1 MVGPPRVEAVD
12 IGLGIENVGS
22 VRLDRSY
29 EKFSVKWSSKTRFG
43 VRSLS
48 ENIGDVQRVAS
59 RDISMD
65 CIRAKTWSPE
75 RS

>member
-48 ENIGDVQRVAS
+48 ANIGDEQSVAS
-59 RDISMD
+59 RDVRMD
-65 CIRAKTWSPE
+65 SIRVKI
-75 RS
+75 